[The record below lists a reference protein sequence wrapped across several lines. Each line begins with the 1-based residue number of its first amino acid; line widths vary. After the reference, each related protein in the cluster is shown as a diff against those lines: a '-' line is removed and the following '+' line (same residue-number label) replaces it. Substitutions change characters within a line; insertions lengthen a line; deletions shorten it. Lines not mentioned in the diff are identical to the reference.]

1 MDAISSVAFEL
12 VSAAKPMPDAVS
24 IPTAYNIQDVARF
37 GAMYAEQAPAAQP
50 TAGPAPAAGVS
61 ATEQNGFGSVIAAL
75 QNLNGRA
82 EVLGSKTL
90 QAGSRDGALQPGDML
105 MMAMK
110 AHEFLFH
117 CELTSNVA
125 NRTSDGVQQLFREQS

>member
-1 MDAISSVAFEL
+1 MDPISSVAFEL
-12 VSAAKPMPDAVS
+12 TSASRPMQEPAA
-24 IPTAYNIQDVARF
+24 IPTSYNIQDVAHF
-37 GAMYAEQAPAAQP
+37 GALYAQQSAAPSAVAQSATPPAATAEQ
-50 TAGPAPAAGVS
+50 S
-61 ATEQNGFGSVIAAL
+61 GFNSVIAAL
-75 QNLNGRA
+75 QTLNGRA
-82 EVLGSKTL
+82 EGLGSKTL
-90 QAGSRDGALQPGDML
+90 HMGSRDGTLQPGDML

>member
-12 VSAAKPMPDAVS
+12 VSAAKPIQDPAAL
-24 IPTAYNIQDVARF
+24 PTAYNIQDVARF
-37 GAMYAEQAPAAQP
+37 DAMYAGQAPAAQAA
-50 TAGPAPAAGVS
+50 TATAPASAVS
-61 ATEQNGFGSVIAAL
+61 ATEQNGFSSVIAAL

-90 QAGSRDGALQPGDML
+90 QPGAPDTLQPGDML

>member
-1 MDAISSVAFEL
+1 MDPISSVAFEL
-12 VSAAKPMPDAVS
+12 TSASRSMQEPAA
-24 IPTAYNIQDVARF
+24 IPTSYNIQDVAHF
-37 GAMYAEQAPAAQP
+37 GALYAQQSAAPSAVAPTATPPTATAEQ
-50 TAGPAPAAGVS
+50 S
-61 ATEQNGFGSVIAAL
+61 GFNTVIAAL

-82 EVLGSKTL
+82 EGLGSRL
-90 QAGSRDGALQPGDML
+90 QHLGSRDGTLQPGDML

>member
-1 MDAISSVAFEL
+1 MDPISSVAFEL
-12 VSAAKPMPDAVS
+12 TPAARPMQEPAA
-24 IPTAYNIQDVARF
+24 IPTGYNIQDVAHF
-37 GAMYAEQAPAAQP
+37 GALYAQQAGAPQAAAPAATAP
-50 TAGPAPAAGVS
+50 TTTA
-61 ATEQNGFGSVIAAL
+61 EQSGFNTVIAAL

-82 EVLGSKTL
+82 EGLGSKTL
-90 QAGSRDGALQPGDML
+90 HMGSRDGALQPGDML

>member
-1 MDAISSVAFEL
+1 MDPISSVAFEL
-12 VSAAKPMPDAVS
+12 TSASGPMQEATAV
-24 IPTAYNIQDVARF
+24 PTSYNIQDVAHF
-37 GAMYAEQAPAAQP
+37 GALYAQQTAAPPAAAP
-50 TAGPAPAAGVS
+50 TTMPPAMTV
-61 ATEQNGFGSVIAAL
+61 EQSGFNSVITAL
-75 QNLNGRA
+75 QSLNGRA
-82 EVLGSKTL
+82 EGLGSKTL
-90 QAGSRDGALQPGDML
+90 QMGSRDGTLRPGDML

>member
-1 MDAISSVAFEL
+1 MDPISSVAFEL
-12 VSAAKPMPDAVS
+12 TPAARPVQEPAA
-24 IPTAYNIQDVARF
+24 IPTSYNIQDVAHF
-37 GAMYAEQAPAAQP
+37 GALYTQQAAAPTAPAATT
-50 TAGPAPAAGVS
+50 TA
-61 ATEQNGFGSVIAAL
+61 EQSGFNTVIAAL

-82 EVLGSKTL
+82 EGLGSKTL
-90 QAGSRDGALQPGDML
+90 HLGSRDGVLQPGDML

>member
-1 MDAISSVAFEL
+1 VAFEL
-12 VSAAKPMPDAVS
+12 VSAAKPMQDPAS
-24 IPTAYNIQDVARF
+24 IPTSYNIQDVARF
-37 GAMYAEQAPAAQP
+37 DAMYAEQAPPSQVAAP
-50 TAGPAPAAGVS
+50 VAGVS
-61 ATEQNGFGSVIAAL
+61 ASERSGFSSVIEAL
-75 QNLNGRA
+75 QSLNGRA
-82 EVLGSKTL
+82 EVLGSKMHL
-90 QAGSRDGALQPGDML
+90 GSRDGALQPGDML

>member
-1 MDAISSVAFEL
+1 MDPISSVAFEL
-12 VSAAKPMPDAVS
+12 TSAARPMQEPAA
-24 IPTAYNIQDVARF
+24 IPTSYNIQDVAHF
-37 GAMYAEQAPAAQP
+37 GALYAQQAGAPQAAVPTATPSTSTAEQ
-50 TAGPAPAAGVS
+50 S
-61 ATEQNGFGSVIAAL
+61 GFNSVIAAL
-75 QNLNGRA
+75 QSLNGRA

-90 QAGSRDGALQPGDML
+90 HMGSRDGALQPGDML

>member
-12 VSAAKPMPDAVS
+12 VSAAKPMDNAVS
-24 IPTAYNIQDVARF
+24 MPTAYNIQDVARF
-37 GAMYAEQAPAAQP
+37 GAMYAEQAPGAQP
-50 TAGPAPAAGVS
+50 TAGAAPAAGVS
-61 ATEQNGFGSVIAAL
+61 ATEQNGFSSVIAAL

-82 EVLGSKTL
+82 EGLGSKTL
-90 QAGSRDGALQPGDML
+90 EVGSRDGAMQPGDML

>member
-1 MDAISSVAFEL
+1 MGPFSSVAFEL
-12 VSAAKPMPDAVS
+12 ASAARPM
-24 IPTAYNIQDVARF
+24 Q
-37 GAMYAEQAPAAQP
+37 GPAAAP
-50 TAGPAPAAGVS
+50 TTTV
-61 ATEQNGFGSVIAAL
+61 EQSGFNTVKAAL

-82 EVLGSKTL
+82 EGLGSKTL
-90 QAGSRDGALQPGDML
+90 QMGSRDGALKPGDML

-125 NRTSDGVQQLFREQS
+125 DRTSDGVQHLFRG

>member
-12 VSAAKPMPDAVS
+12 VSAAKPMPDPAAM
-24 IPTAYNIQDVARF
+24 PTAYNIQDVARS
-37 GAMYAEQAPAAQP
+37 GAMYAEQAPAAQANT
-50 TAGPAPAAGVS
+50 TAAPVAGVS
-61 ATEQNGFGSVIAAL
+61 ATEQNGFSSVIAAL

-82 EVLGSKTL
+82 EGLGSKTL
-90 QAGSRDGALQPGDML
+90 ELGSRDGALKPGDML

>member
-1 MDAISSVAFEL
+1 MDPISSVAFEL
-12 VSAAKPMPDAVS
+12 TSAARPMQEPAA
-24 IPTAYNIQDVARF
+24 IPTSYNIQDVAHF
-37 GAMYAEQAPAAQP
+37 GALYAQQAGAPQAAAAPAAAAP
-50 TAGPAPAAGVS
+50 TTTA
-61 ATEQNGFGSVIAAL
+61 EQSGFKTVIAAL
-75 QNLNGRA
+75 QSLNGRA

-90 QAGSRDGALQPGDML
+90 QLGSRDGALQPGDML

>member
-1 MDAISSVAFEL
+1 MDPISSVAFEL
-12 VSAAKPMPDAVS
+12 TSAGRPMQEPAA
-24 IPTAYNIQDVARF
+24 IPTSYNIQDVAHF
-37 GAMYAEQAPAAQP
+37 DSLYAQQAAAPQAAAPTATAPTATAEQ
-50 TAGPAPAAGVS
+50 T
-61 ATEQNGFGSVIAAL
+61 GFNTVIAAL
-75 QNLNGRA
+75 QNLNGRV
-82 EVLGSKTL
+82 EGLGSKTL
-90 QAGSRDGALQPGDML
+90 HMGSRDGVLQPGDML

>member
-1 MDAISSVAFEL
+1 MDPISSVVFEL
-12 VSAAKPMPDAVS
+12 SSVAKPLQDPAS
-24 IPTAYNIQDVARF
+24 IPTSYNIQDVARF
-37 GAMYAEQAPAAQP
+37 GQMYAEQAPPSHAA
-50 TAGPAPAAGVS
+50 APVAGVS
-61 ATEQNGFGSVIAAL
+61 TTEQSGFSSVIAAL

-82 EVLGSKTL
+82 EVLGSKMHL
-90 QAGSRDGALQPGDML
+90 GARDGVLQPGDML

>member
-1 MDAISSVAFEL
+1 MDPISSVAFEL
-12 VSAAKPMPDAVS
+12 TSAARPMQEPAA
-24 IPTAYNIQDVARF
+24 IPTSYNIQDVAHF
-37 GAMYAEQAPAAQP
+37 GSLYAQQTPQTAAPTATAPTSTAEQ
-50 TAGPAPAAGVS
+50 S
-61 ATEQNGFGSVIAAL
+61 GFNTVIAAL

-82 EVLGSKTL
+82 EGLGSKTL
-90 QAGSRDGALQPGDML
+90 QLGSRDGALRPGDML

>member
-12 VSAAKPMPDAVS
+12 VSAAKPMQDAAS
-24 IPTAYNIQDVARF
+24 MPTAYNIQDVASF

-50 TAGPAPAAGVS
+50 TTGAAPAAGVS
-61 ATEQNGFGSVIAAL
+61 ATEQNGFSSVIAAL

-90 QAGSRDGALQPGDML
+90 QAGSRDGAMQPGDML

>member
-1 MDAISSVAFEL
+1 MDPISSVAFEL
-12 VSAAKPMPDAVS
+12 TSAVRPMQEPAA
-24 IPTAYNIQDVARF
+24 IPTSYNIQDVAHF
-37 GAMYAEQAPAAQP
+37 GALYAQQASAPQAAAPTATAPTTTAEQ
-50 TAGPAPAAGVS
+50 S
-61 ATEQNGFGSVIAAL
+61 GFNTVIAAL

-82 EVLGSKTL
+82 EGLGSKTL
-90 QAGSRDGALQPGDML
+90 HLGSRDGALRPGDML

>member
-1 MDAISSVAFEL
+1 MDPISSVAFEL
-12 VSAAKPMPDAVS
+12 NSAVRPMQEPAA
-24 IPTAYNIQDVARF
+24 IPTSYNIQDVAHF
-37 GAMYAEQAPAAQP
+37 GALYAQQTAAPQAAAPTATAPTTTAEQ
-50 TAGPAPAAGVS
+50 T
-61 ATEQNGFGSVIAAL
+61 GFNTVIAAL
-75 QNLNGRA
+75 QNLNGRV
-82 EVLGSKTL
+82 EGLGSKPL
-90 QAGSRDGALQPGDML
+90 HMGSRDGVLQPGDML

>member
-1 MDAISSVAFEL
+1 MDPISSVAFEL
-12 VSAAKPMPDAVS
+12 TSAARPMQEPAA
-24 IPTAYNIQDVARF
+24 IPTSYNIQDVAHF
-37 GAMYAEQAPAAQP
+37 GALYAQQSAAPQAAAPTATAPTMTAEQ
-50 TAGPAPAAGVS
+50 S
-61 ATEQNGFGSVIAAL
+61 GFNTVIAAL

-82 EVLGSKTL
+82 EGLGSKTL
-90 QAGSRDGALQPGDML
+90 QLGSRDGALQPGDML

>member
-12 VSAAKPMPDAVS
+12 VSAAKPMPD
-24 IPTAYNIQDVARF
+24 TASMSTSYNIQDVARF
-37 GAMYAEQAPAAQP
+37 GAMYAEQAPAAQATT
-50 TAGPAPAAGVS
+50 TAAPAAGVS
-61 ATEQNGFGSVIAAL
+61 AAEQNGFSSVIAAL

-90 QAGSRDGALQPGDML
+90 EVGSRDGALQPGDML

>member
-1 MDAISSVAFEL
+1 MDPISSVAFEL
-12 VSAAKPMPDAVS
+12 TSAARPMQEPAAIATS
-24 IPTAYNIQDVARF
+24 YNIQDVAHF
-37 GAMYAEQAPAAQP
+37 GALYAQQTAAPQAAAP
-50 TAGPAPAAGVS
+50 TATAPT
-61 ATEQNGFGSVIAAL
+61 ATVEQSGFNTVIAAL

-82 EVLGSKTL
+82 EGLGSKTL
-90 QAGSRDGALQPGDML
+90 HMGSRDGALQPGDML

>member
-1 MDAISSVAFEL
+1 MDPISSVAFEL
-12 VSAAKPMPDAVS
+12 VSAAKPLPEPAA
-24 IPTAYNIQDVARF
+24 IPTSYNVQDVARF
-37 GAMYAEQAPAAQP
+37 GAMYAEQAPATQAAVP
-50 TAGPAPAAGVS
+50 VAGVS
-61 ATEQNGFGSVIAAL
+61 QTEHSGFSSVIAAL

-90 QAGSRDGALQPGDML
+90 QPGSRDGVMQPGDML

>member
-1 MDAISSVAFEL
+1 MDPISSVAFEL
-12 VSAAKPMPDAVS
+12 TSAARPMQEPAA
-24 IPTAYNIQDVARF
+24 IPTSYNIQDVAHF
-37 GAMYAEQAPAAQP
+37 GALYAQQTAAPQAAAPAAP
-50 TAGPAPAAGVS
+50 TMTA
-61 ATEQNGFGSVIAAL
+61 EQSGFNTVIAAL

-82 EVLGSKTL
+82 EGLGSKTL
-90 QAGSRDGALQPGDML
+90 HMGSRDGALQPGDML

>member
-1 MDAISSVAFEL
+1 MDPISSVAFEL
-12 VSAAKPMPDAVS
+12 VSAAKPMQEPTS
-24 IPTAYNIQDVARF
+24 IPTSYNVQDVARF
-37 GAMYAEQAPAAQP
+37 GAMYAEQAPAAQ
-50 TAGPAPAAGVS
+50 TAAPVAGVS
-61 ATEQNGFGSVIAAL
+61 ETERGGFSSVIAAL

-82 EVLGSKTL
+82 DVLGSKAL
-90 QAGSRDGALQPGDML
+90 QAGSRDGVMKPGDML

>member
-1 MDAISSVAFEL
+1 MDPISSVAFEL
-12 VSAAKPMPDAVS
+12 TSAARPMQEPAA
-24 IPTAYNIQDVARF
+24 IPTSYNIQDVAHF
-37 GAMYAEQAPAAQP
+37 GSLYAQQTAAPQAAASTGTAPAPTAEQ
-50 TAGPAPAAGVS
+50 S
-61 ATEQNGFGSVIAAL
+61 GFNTVIAAL

-82 EVLGSKTL
+82 EGLGSKTL
-90 QAGSRDGALQPGDML
+90 HLGSRDGALQPGDML

>member
-1 MDAISSVAFEL
+1 MQEPVQ
-12 VSAAKPMPDAVS
+12 
-24 IPTAYNIQDVARF
+24 IPTSYNIQDVAHF
-37 GAMYAEQAPAAQP
+37 STLYAQQAPAA
-50 TAGPAPAAGVS
+50 TPAAVPS
-61 ATEQNGFGSVIAAL
+61 STTEQSGFNSVITAL
-75 QNLNGRA
+75 QSLNGRA

-90 QAGSRDGALQPGDML
+90 SLGSRDGALQPGDML

>member
-1 MDAISSVAFEL
+1 MDPISSVAFEL
-12 VSAAKPMPDAVS
+12 TSAARPMQEPAA
-24 IPTAYNIQDVARF
+24 IPTSYNIQDVAHF
-37 GAMYAEQAPAAQP
+37 GALYAQQAAAPPAAPTMTAEQ
-50 TAGPAPAAGVS
+50 S
-61 ATEQNGFGSVIAAL
+61 GFNTVIAAL

-82 EVLGSKTL
+82 EGLGSKTL
-90 QAGSRDGALQPGDML
+90 HMGSRDGALQPGDML

>member
-1 MDAISSVAFEL
+1 MDPISSVAFEL
-12 VSAAKPMPDAVS
+12 TSTARPMQEPAA
-24 IPTAYNIQDVARF
+24 IPTSYNIQDVAHF
-37 GAMYAEQAPAAQP
+37 DALYAQQAPQAAAPTATAPTTTAEQ
-50 TAGPAPAAGVS
+50 S
-61 ATEQNGFGSVIAAL
+61 GFNTVIAAL

-82 EVLGSKTL
+82 EGLGSKTL
-90 QAGSRDGALQPGDML
+90 HLGSRDGALQPGDML

>member
-1 MDAISSVAFEL
+1 MDPISSVAFEL
-12 VSAAKPMPDAVS
+12 NPAMRPMQEPAA
-24 IPTAYNIQDVARF
+24 IPTSYNIQDVAHF
-37 GAMYAEQAPAAQP
+37 GALYAQQASAPQAAAVTATAPTTTAEQ
-50 TAGPAPAAGVS
+50 S
-61 ATEQNGFGSVIAAL
+61 GFNTVIAAL

-82 EVLGSKTL
+82 EGLGSKTL
-90 QAGSRDGALQPGDML
+90 SLGSRDGALTPGDML